1 MLFRSSA
8 LYDELQAMPDEQKKQ
23 PIYLHADKHVPYGEV
38 MSTLGMIHRAGFEKP
53 SMVTL
58 PKEDTK

>member
-1 MLFRSSA
+1 
-8 LYDELQAMPDEQKKQ
+8 MPDEQKKQ

-38 MSTLGMIHRAGFEKP
+38 MSALGMIHRAGFEKP